1 MFVQLNFLKIL
12 LENLKKQIK
21 ISVLIHCY
29 FRVFTL
35 HPMMQFSAAP
45 WRYLSPEG
53 VRICREFAELHV
65 SYGKRIFELARHA
78 AETGEPIV
86 RTMEYEFP
94 HQGFNRAMTQ
104 FMLGD
109 DLLVAPVV
117 TEDDTVVVELPRG
130 DWMDDFGKRH
140 TGPAI
145 LRLDNV
151 PLSRLPRY
159 VRLPCG
165 TAQKG
170 K

>member
-1 MFVQLNFLKIL
+1 
-12 LENLKKQIK
+12 
-21 ISVLIHCY
+21 
-29 FRVFTL
+29 
-35 HPMMQFSAAP
+35 MMQFSAAP

-53 VRICREFAELHV
+53 VRICREFADLHV
-65 SYGKRIFELARHA
+65 AHGKRILELARHA

-86 RTMEYEFP
+86 PTMEYEFP

-130 DWMDDFGKRH
+130 AWMDDLGQRH
-140 TGPAI
+140 IGPLT

-151 PLSRLPRY
+151 PVSRLPRY
-159 VRLPCG
+159 SRLP
-165 TAQKG
+165 
-170 K
+170 

>member
-1 MFVQLNFLKIL
+1 MEQRVYTAKEVMDMLKLGRTYTYEL
-12 LENLKKQIK
+12 L
-21 ISVLIHCY
+21 S
-29 FRVFTL
+29 R
-35 HPMMQFSAAP
+35 
-45 WRYLSPEG
+45 
-53 VRICREFAELHV
+53 
-65 SYGKRIFELARHA
+65 A

-130 DWMDDFGKRH
+130 AWMDDLGQRH
-140 TGPAI
+140 IGPLT

-151 PLSRLPRY
+151 PVSRLPRY
-159 VRLPCG
+159 SRLP
-165 TAQKG
+165 
-170 K
+170 